1 MSWILTGI
9 SGDGTGNITG
19 GISFFSASLL
29 PNRDYILKFLDSSLA
44 SNLFA
49 EASSLFLLSSS
60 HGFNCETYCII
71 KLPFCTFLS
80 DYLGKLFCQPI
91 RRNWTPRNAI

>member
-29 PNRDYILKFLDSSLA
+29 PNQDEILKFLNLSLA
-44 SNLFA
+44 LNLFA

-71 KLPFCTFLS
+71 KLPFCTARGGREGNGQFLTVS
-80 DYLGKLFCQPI
+80 LTVKSLIF
-91 RRNWTPRNAI
+91 